1 MRPFSRRLIST
12 SIAVALTLGLA
23 ACNSAED
30 TGEVPEV
37 DRIAPIAAPA
47 GKPWADVVTATPEGG
62 FVIGNPAAPIKLLE
76 YASHS
81 CSHCAEFAEKA
92 SAPLRDNYV
101 ASGRVSYE
109 IRNQIHDPIDLT
121 FAVLA
126 RCAGPEAFHPLA
138 EQGWANLASIFEA
151 VERNSAIYGA
161 AQQQQG
167 AARMDSI
174 AQAAELYDF
183 FAARGLSSDQARQCL
198 ADQAKAEDIVKKSAA
213 QSDEL
218 GVTGTPTFF
227 INGRNVGTQTW
238 STLEPMLQRAG
249 AR

>member
-1 MRPFSRRLIST
+1 MKTRSRLIST
-12 SIAVALTLGLA
+12 SIAVALAIGLA

-30 TGEVPEV
+30 TGEVPES

-47 GKPWADVVTATPEGG
+47 DKPWADVVTATPEGG
-62 FVIGNPAAPIKLLE
+62 FAIGNPAAPIKLLE

-81 CSHCAEFAEKA
+81 CSHCAEFAENA
-92 SAPLRDNYV
+92 SASLRDNYV

-121 FAVLA
+121 FAILA

-138 EQGWANLASIFEA
+138 EQGWANLAGIFEA
-151 VERNSAIYGA
+151 VERNSAIYAA

-174 AQAAELYDF
+174 AQAAELYGF

-218 GVTGTPTFF
+218 GVSGTPTFF

>member
-1 MRPFSRRLIST
+1 MKAYPRPLISC
-12 SIAVALTLGLA
+12 SIAFALALGLA

-30 TGEVPEV
+30 SGELPES
-37 DRIAPIAAPA
+37 DRIAPIAASA
-47 GKPWADVVTATPEGG
+47 DKPWADVVAATPEGG
-62 FVIGNPAAPIKLLE
+62 FAIGNPAAPIKLVE

-92 SAPLRDNYV
+92 SASLRDNYV

-138 EQGWANLASIFEA
+138 EQGWTNLASIFEA
-151 VERNSAIYGA
+151 VERNSSIYAA

-174 AQAAELYDF
+174 ARAAELYDF

-218 GVTGTPTFF
+218 KVTGTPTFF

-238 STLEPMLQRAG
+238 SSLEPMLQRAG